1 LPRSGRRCHSLEREE
16 LSVQAA
22 LIEAVEAATRGALA
36 MGLPRVALSQV
47 FLLQG
52 AILVEVVA
60 TDGDGEDD
68 TDGKRVC

>member
-1 LPRSGRRCHSLEREE
+1 
-16 LSVQAA
+16 
-22 LIEAVEAATRGALA
+22 